1 ETRFQADAGAQW
13 EPAGAGVSFIDSRGL
28 GLVAF
33 DLRADE
39 PVRIDFE
46 AMGFEVSSVE
56 AHAWGA
62 GVLAFVVPG
71 AEAPVIAL
79 YDLEAGELSEL
90 PLPEGMQFASAL
102 QRDPTGST
110 LFFLG
115 YRVVDGNSIRRPL
128 YKTMLDADGV
138 AGPVVALGAGEA
150 ESFTTYSVLASGD
163 VIGLGATS
171 PDALH
176 KRQRLFRW

>member
-1 ETRFQADAGAQW
+1 DELGARSSELASGFANVEAVLPSPDGQKFLVQRGWPDELGTYLSAHPRGGMEPVLLVAETRFQADAGAQW

-79 YDLEAGELSEL
+79 YDLEAG
-90 PLPEGMQFASAL
+90 
-102 QRDPTGST
+102 
-110 LFFLG
+110 
-115 YRVVDGNSIRRPL
+115 
-128 YKTMLDADGV
+128 
-138 AGPVVALGAGEA
+138 
-150 ESFTTYSVLASGD
+150 
-163 VIGLGATS
+163 
-171 PDALH
+171 
-176 KRQRLFRW
+176 